1 MPHRPG
7 GQPDAAQP
15 EWGQKPLRHGSIF
28 KQTAACSRI
37 DSLPARELQAILSL
51 KPQQMPDDAAIA
63 VRDFIERIGGMENAQ
78 MAANLLERVEH
89 GGPLG

>member
-1 MPHRPG
+1 MFP
-7 GQPDAAQP
+7 
-15 EWGQKPLRHGSIF
+15 
-28 KQTAACSRI
+28 RI